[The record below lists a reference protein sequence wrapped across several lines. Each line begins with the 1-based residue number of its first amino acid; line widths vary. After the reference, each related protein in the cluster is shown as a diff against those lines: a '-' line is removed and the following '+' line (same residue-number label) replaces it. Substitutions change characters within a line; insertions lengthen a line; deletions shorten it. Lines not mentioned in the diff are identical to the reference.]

1 MKKPVRIL
9 SLFLC
14 LLMLCSV
21 MAGCRRDDNT
31 DQTVEKTKT
40 QLYVKYYNGGFGD
53 EWLNRLCAEFEAMYA
68 DVSLEEGKVGV
79 QIMKEFNRG
88 QLTGPDGLK
97 GNRNNVYLMENIDY
111 YTYVASGMLLDLSD
125 VVNDYAMTGK
135 DTKESIT
142 RISGKIFPSYDE
154 FLNVSGRYYGL
165 PLFET
170 SINLNYDID
179 MFEERGLYFA
189 AGKTAEDFTEA
200 DFADERKVS
209 SLFVNNRDDTR
220 SDGPD
225 GKPST
230 SDDGLPATYKDFR
243 ALTIYMKIAGVT
255 PFVWNGFE
263 TGYLT
268 GLVNDMW
275 ANNEGANQMKLNFTF
290 DGTADTLVQ
299 TDANGKVMRN
309 ADGSVKL
316 MDATV
321 IGESNR
327 ALLQL
332 QKGKL
337 DALSFA
343 RLLLDDGLGNPN
355 SSNYYSR
362 SFDSGFSNINAQDCF
377 LDPDANGVDPI
388 GFLVDGGWWYN
399 EAKVSDRNIGILP
412 LPKVDASHIGE
423 PNTKVSDRSSL
434 IFVSSETPAA
444 VQPVAKA
451 FVSFLQSDYAMELY
465 TKYTNTFR
473 AMDYTLSEDTIA
485 SMSTYG
491 KSVYATRNSADTTVL
506 PWTPISAAARKNA
519 SVLSYRTYG
528 FSVNS
533 QEDNPLIY
541 FTDHKDATAE
551 SYFEAIWN
559 YRKP

>member
-1 MKKPVRIL
+1 MKKSVRIL

-21 MAGCRRDDNT
+21 MVGCRRDDNT

-68 DVSLEEGKVGV
+68 DVSLEDGKVGV

-125 VVNDYAMTGK
+125 VVGDYAVTGK

-154 FLNVSGRYYGL
+154 FLNVSGKYYGL

-209 SLFVNNRDDTR
+209 SLFVNNRDDAR

-275 ANNEGANQMKLNFTF
+275 ANNEGADQMKLNFTF
-290 DGTADTLVQ
+290 DGTANTLVQ

-316 MDATV
+316 MDATA
-321 IGESNR
+321 ISESNR

-444 VQPVAKA
+444 VQPAAKA

-473 AMDYTLSEDTIA
+473 AMDYTLSGDTLA